1 MKKPGVVCM
10 IPARYGST
18 RLPGKPLVE
27 IHGRPMILHVLERAS
42 RIPGVDRVVVATDDE
57 RIRSCVT
64 GAGGEAY
71 LTDSSHPSGTDR
83 IAEVS
88 RMLDLAEQDVV
99 VNVQGD
105 QPLLSPGPVTAIIE
119 RLLGDPGV
127 VMTTPACP
135 LGAHDAENPNRVKV
149 VVDRWWRALYFSR
162 ARIPY
167 DRDGVWGGG
176 GSGVKGSD
184 GDRWGYLRHIGLYAY
199 RQGFLEKFVAL
210 PPGILENVE
219 RLEQL
224 RALENGYSIGVVL
237 VEEAPPD
244 VDTPEDLDAVKRL
257 KVDRLKAEGLKEGR
271 GPSRSGPG
279 GPGNFPRFS
288 GLPG

>member
-1 MKKPGVVCM
+1 MKKNGVVCI
-10 IPARYGST
+10 IPARYGSA

-42 RIPGVDRVVVATDDE
+42 RIPGVDRAVVATDDE

-71 LTDSSHPSGTDR
+71 LTDPSHPSGTDR

-88 RMLDLAEQDVV
+88 RLLGLADHDVV

-105 QPLLSPGPVTAIIE
+105 QPLLARGPVTAIIE

-127 VMTTPACP
+127 AMTTPACP

-149 VVDRWWRALYFSR
+149 VVDRRWRALYFSR

-167 DRDGVWGGG
+167 DRDGVLGGCG
-176 GSGVKGSD
+176 A
-184 GDRWGYLRHIGLYAY
+184 GDAGPNQECMGYLRHIGLYAY

-210 PPGILENVE
+210 PTGFLETLE

-224 RALENGYSIGVVL
+224 RALENGHAIGVVL
-237 VEEAPPD
+237 VKEAPPE
-244 VDTPEDLDAVKRL
+244 VDTAEDLETVRMI
-257 KVDRLKAEGLKEGR
+257 RCR
-271 GPSRSGPG
+271 GE
-279 GPGNFPRFS
+279 
-288 GLPG
+288 